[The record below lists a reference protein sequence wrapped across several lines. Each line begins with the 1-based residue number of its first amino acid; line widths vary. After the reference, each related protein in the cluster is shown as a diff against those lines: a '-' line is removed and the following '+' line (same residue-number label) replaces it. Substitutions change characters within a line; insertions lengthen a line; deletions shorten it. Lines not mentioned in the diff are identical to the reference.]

1 MKYKLIQKGRLFLKW
16 KLDFQN
22 VTFDSINTCSN
33 SDTGLLENISTF
45 HSHIAAAYCLSSA
58 NIILPM
64 AALWIVL
71 LNWDGWKLSVRAF
84 VRFFYFLFCP
94 FYFLL
99 FFFLSLFSLFS
110 SFPFVFFFLFF
121 FLSFFLLSFSFV
133 SFISVKTKSVRA
145 LVGFF
150 CFLLFFFFFLIFSL
164 LSSSFLFLSLLSFSF
179 IFFPSLPSLF
189 PSPFFSVYFSL
200 SFSLRLITNMIC
212 NSSPE
217 ITVYAEMKR

>member
-33 SDTGLLENISTF
+33 SDTGLLESISTF

-84 VRFFYFLFCP
+84 VRFFYFLFCR

-99 FFFLSLFSLFS
+99 FFFFFHFFHFSPLFLLSFFFPLLFSLF
-110 SFPFVFFFLFF
+110 
-121 FLSFFLLSFSFV
+121 FSFV
-133 SFISVKTKSVRA
+133 
-145 LVGFF
+145 LFF
-150 CFLLFFFFFLIFSL
+150 CFF
-164 LSSSFLFLSLLSFSF
+164 
-179 IFFPSLPSLF
+179 
-189 PSPFFSVYFSL
+189 YFCE
-200 SFSLRLITNMIC
+200 N
-212 NSSPE
+212 
-217 ITVYAEMKR
+217 

>member
-33 SDTGLLENISTF
+33 SDTGLLESISTF

-99 FFFLSLFSLFS
+99 FFF
-110 SFPFVFFFLFF
+110 SFTFF
-121 FLSFFLLSFSFV
+121 
-133 SFISVKTKSVRA
+133 T
-145 LVGFF
+145 
-150 CFLLFFFFFLIFSL
+150 FLLFSFCLFF
-164 LSSSFLFLSLLSFSF
+164 SSSFFF
-179 IFFPSLPSLF
+179 IFFFCPFLLF
-189 PSPFFSVYFSL
+189 LLFQWKLKVL
-200 SFSLRLITNMIC
+200 GHL
-212 NSSPE
+212 
-217 ITVYAEMKR
+217 

>member
-33 SDTGLLENISTF
+33 SDTGLLESISTF

-99 FFFLSLFSLFS
+99 FFFFFHFFHFSPLFLLSFFFPLLFSLF
-110 SFPFVFFFLFF
+110 
-121 FLSFFLLSFSFV
+121 FSFV
-133 SFISVKTKSVRA
+133 
-145 LVGFF
+145 LFF
-150 CFLLFFFFFLIFSL
+150 CFF
-164 LSSSFLFLSLLSFSF
+164 
-179 IFFPSLPSLF
+179 
-189 PSPFFSVYFSL
+189 YFCE
-200 SFSLRLITNMIC
+200 N
-212 NSSPE
+212 
-217 ITVYAEMKR
+217 

>member
-33 SDTGLLENISTF
+33 SDTGLLESISTF

-99 FFFLSLFSLFS
+99 FFFFFHFFHFSPLFLLSFFFPLLFSLF
-110 SFPFVFFFLFF
+110 
-121 FLSFFLLSFSFV
+121 FSFV
-133 SFISVKTKSVRA
+133 
-145 LVGFF
+145 LFF
-150 CFLLFFFFFLIFSL
+150 CFF
-164 LSSSFLFLSLLSFSF
+164 
-179 IFFPSLPSLF
+179 
-189 PSPFFSVYFSL
+189 YFSE
-200 SFSLRLITNMIC
+200 N
-212 NSSPE
+212 
-217 ITVYAEMKR
+217 

>member
-33 SDTGLLENISTF
+33 SDTGLLESISTF

-99 FFFLSLFSLFS
+99 FFFFFHFFHFSPLFLLS
-110 SFPFVFFFLFF
+110 FFFLFF
-121 FLSFFLLSFSFV
+121 FLYFFLLSFSFV

-150 CFLLFFFFFLIFSL
+150 YFLLFLFFFSYFL
-164 LSSSFLFLSLLSFSF
+164 SSFLFF
-179 IFFPSLPSLF
+179 SLPLSSFLLFYLF
-189 PSPFFSVYFSL
+189 PFPSL
-200 SFSLRLITNMIC
+200 SFSISLFFCLFFPFFFIETN
-212 NSSPE
+212 
-217 ITVYAEMKR
+217 Y

>member
-33 SDTGLLENISTF
+33 SDTGLLESISTF

-99 FFFLSLFSLFS
+99 FFFSFTFFTFLLFSFCL
-110 SFPFVFFFLFF
+110 FFFLFF
-121 FLSFFLLSFSFV
+121 FLYFFLLSFSFV

-150 CFLLFFFFFLIFSL
+150 YFLLFFFSYFL
-164 LSSSFLFLSLLSFSF
+164 SSFLFF
-179 IFFPSLPSLF
+179 SLPLSSFLLFYLF
-189 PSPFFSVYFSL
+189 PFPSL
-200 SFSLRLITNMIC
+200 SFSISLIFCLFFPFFFIETN
-212 NSSPE
+212 
-217 ITVYAEMKR
+217 Y

>member
-33 SDTGLLENISTF
+33 SDTGLLESISTF

-99 FFFLSLFSLFS
+99 FFFFLSLFSLFS
-110 SFPFVFFFLFF
+110 SFPFVFFFSSSFF
-121 FLSFFLLSFSFV
+121 FIF
-133 SFISVKTKSVRA
+133 
-145 LVGFF
+145 FF
-150 CFLLFFFFFLIFSL
+150 CPFLLFL
-164 LSSSFLFLSLLSFSF
+164 LFQWKLKVLGHL
-179 IFFPSLPSLF
+179 
-189 PSPFFSVYFSL
+189 
-200 SFSLRLITNMIC
+200 
-212 NSSPE
+212 
-217 ITVYAEMKR
+217 